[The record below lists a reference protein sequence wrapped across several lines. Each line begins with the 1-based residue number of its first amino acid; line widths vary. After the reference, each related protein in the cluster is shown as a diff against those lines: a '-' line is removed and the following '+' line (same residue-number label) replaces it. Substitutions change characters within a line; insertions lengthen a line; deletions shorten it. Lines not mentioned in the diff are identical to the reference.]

1 MTPRGYFSL
10 KYYTVIG
17 FKMSHYLQNPITM
30 LTLLWKFYMKSPS
43 ARFATSKNGQWLWL
57 SWWNGRFRYQKS
69 AVRIQTKMKKKRP
82 WVALLKK
89 RIDWRW
95 HHVYIYSIFPKKKK
109 FLSRRQM
116 SKVVFS
122 VSRWIIF
129 GWWNIF
135 WYRKVFKILKIVS
148 TSDKTMAHRY
158 DSRAKLETENTH
170 LLTKGK

>member
-69 AVRIQTKMKKKRP
+69 AVRIQTKIKKRGREWP
-82 WVALLKK
+82 FWK
-89 RIDWRW
+89 RESIDDDTMSLFTQFSRKRKSFYLVDKCRKLFFPFLDGSFSADGIFSGIEKYSKFWKSCQHQTRLW
-95 HHVYIYSIFPKKKK
+95 LIGTIHVTC
-109 FLSRRQM
+109 
-116 SKVVFS
+116 KVRNREHS
-122 VSRWIIF
+122 
-129 GWWNIF
+129 
-135 WYRKVFKILKIVS
+135 
-148 TSDKTMAHRY
+148 
-158 DSRAKLETENTH
+158 
-170 LLTKGK
+170 LTY

>member
-69 AVRIQTKMKKKRP
+69 AVRIQTKIKKRGREWP
-82 WVALLKK
+82 FWK
-89 RIDWRW
+89 RESIDDDTM
-95 HHVYIYSIFPKKKK
+95 SLFTQ
-109 FLSRRQM
+109 FSRKRK
-116 SKVVFS
+116 SFYLVDKCRKLFCS

-135 WYRKVFKILKIVS
+135 WYRKVFKISKIVS
-148 TSDKTMAHRY
+148 ASDKTMAHRY
-158 DSRAKLETENTH
+158 DSRH
-170 LLTKGK
+170 VQS